1 MAGLDIELPGGLIP
15 DGYLP
20 SEPDGPAGSDAPPL
34 RDVWR
39 SRDGE
44 CVLTLVPP
52 LGLARVLLTGPF
64 GLVQLD

>member
-15 DGYLP
+15 DG
-20 SEPDGPAGSDAPPL
+20 SDAPPL
-34 RDVWR
+34 RDVWL